1 MTDKCLILNGDTF
14 TNEAVRRNLAAGPDG
29 GVLLNL
35 DEGSNLGVV
44 PYRATVEVD
53 EIGLEDFY
61 VGPKADAVSN
71 RHVELNGD
79 PKETDQDVAGKV
91 LGGDEFAPKSYPA
104 MA

>member
-1 MTDKCLILNGDTF
+1 M
-14 TNEAVRRNLAAGPDG
+14 
-29 GVLLNL
+29 
-35 DEGSNLGVV
+35 
-44 PYRATVEVD
+44 
-53 EIGLEDFY
+53 EDFY

-91 LGGDEFAPKSYPA
+91 LGGDEFAPKSYRA